1 MDKREKIEQA
11 VKDVITGGGDTA
23 ATIALVT
30 LITNSVMAELSQSK
44 SSPRPAATGWRL
56 RRRRRT
62 DRVLC
67 DGSTVTAAQ

>member
-30 LITNSVMAELSQSK
+30 LITNSVMAAIK
-44 SSPRPAATGWRL
+44 SEQEQPPPRRNWL
-56 RRRRRT
+56 E
-62 DRVLC
+62 
-67 DGSTVTAAQ
+67 VTEETPEDDACNDVS